1 MRRSSATRIWLIL
14 TLAGIILPLSLA
26 FASGELLP
34 RNLIGNG
41 GGAVTQNGIVL
52 HSAIGQPAAGAVQ
65 NNLTLCGG
73 FHCAPGAP
81 SLSGAQRPIHLP
93 LVVR

>member
-1 MRRSSATRIWLIL
+1 MSTNQTQMVWLTVIM
-14 TLAGIILPLSLA
+14 AVILSLSVA

-34 RNLIGNG
+34 RELISNG
-41 GGAVTQNGIVL
+41 GGAVTQNGVVL
-52 HSAIGQPAAGAVQ
+52 RSAIGQPAAGAVQ
-65 NNLTLCGG
+65 NNLTLCSG

>member
-1 MRRSSATRIWLIL
+1 MRRSSATQIWLIL

-52 HSAIGQPAAGAVQ
+52 RSAIGQPAAGAVQ
-65 NNLTLCGG
+65 NGQILCSG
-73 FHCAPGAP
+73 FLCAPGAP
-81 SLSGAQRPIHLP
+81 ALSGAQRAVHLP
-93 LVVR
+93 LVAR